1 MVPLVKGLII
11 ESGFDPLPVKKS
23 VGAKP
28 SIELVPVVLPIA
40 Y

>member
-1 MVPLVKGLII
+1 KGISFPKESSTDVVPLVKGLIT

-28 SIELVPVVLPIA
+28 S
-40 Y
+40 